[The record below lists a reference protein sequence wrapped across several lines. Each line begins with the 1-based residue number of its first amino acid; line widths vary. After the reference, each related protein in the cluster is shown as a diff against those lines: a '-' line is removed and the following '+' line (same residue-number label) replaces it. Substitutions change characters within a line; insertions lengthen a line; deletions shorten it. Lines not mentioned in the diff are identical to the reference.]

1 MSFREGLANINQLW
15 FHKVMPYYLYPAL
28 SRSSSVLLFAALL
41 LLGGCDSGIST
52 SNAGSVE
59 EADASDLPTAGADSL
74 PSGTTGERSQS
85 QRLTVTESVNADDN
99 VRQPRFN
106 VDGDKYI
113 IDVSRHTREELLAFF
128 KRADEV
134 ITLAAPDFKKPDI
147 KLILHGEDID
157 WFTKHNY
164 EQNKELVDLAARLDA
179 LEIIDLKISEKAMQD
194 QGYAEEDI
202 PGFIERVPFG
212 PDEIQHS
219 QDSES
224 FKL

>member
-1 MSFREGLANINQLW
+1 MSFRAGLANINQLW

-28 SRSSSVLLFAALL
+28 SRSSSVLLFAVFL
-41 LLGGCDSGIST
+41 LLGGCDSDIST
-52 SNAGSVE
+52 RNAGPVE
-59 EADASDLPTAGADSL
+59 KADLSDPTAGADSL
-74 PSGTTGERSQS
+74 SSGTTGERSQS
-85 QRLTVTESVNADDN
+85 RLTVTESVNADDN

-134 ITLAAPDFKKPDI
+134 VTLAAPDFKKPDI

-194 QGYAEEDI
+194 QGYTEEDI